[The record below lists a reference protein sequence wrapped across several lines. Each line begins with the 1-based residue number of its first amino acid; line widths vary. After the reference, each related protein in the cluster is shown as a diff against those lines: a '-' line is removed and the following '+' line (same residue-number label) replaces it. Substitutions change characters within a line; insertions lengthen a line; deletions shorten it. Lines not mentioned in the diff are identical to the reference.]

1 MISPK
6 GELVMSRAVH
16 SLMRV
21 FLYALVF
28 LILFVYLV
36 PLIWQFS
43 TSIKHLDEVFRG
55 FNIFPAQPMWE
66 NYQVAWSSFKVG
78 RYLLNTVIVACTV
91 TLGQIICCSM
101 AGYAFARLRFPGRD
115 AIFYLYLATM
125 MIPSTVTL
133 IPSYIIVLE
142 LGLVDS
148 ISGLILPFIFGSALG
163 TFLVR
168 QYLMSIPGDLEDAA
182 KIDGAGYFTIWTRV
196 MLPMSKPAL
205 ATTAVM
211 TLVSQW
217 NSLVWPLIVIQSDR
231 WKVLSVGLADF
242 RLYRNIQWNT
252 MMAAVVTATLPMI
265 IILFMAQRFFI
276 QGIQFGMNK

>member
-1 MISPK
+1 M
-6 GELVMSRAVH
+6 
-16 SLMRV
+16 
-21 FLYALVF
+21 
-28 LILFVYLV
+28 
-36 PLIWQFS
+36 
-43 TSIKHLDEVFRG
+43 
-55 FNIFPAQPMWE
+55 
-66 NYQVAWSSFKVG
+66 
-78 RYLLNTVIVACTV
+78 
-91 TLGQIICCSM
+91 
-101 AGYAFARLRFPGRD
+101 
-115 AIFYLYLATM
+115 
-125 MIPSTVTL
+125 TL

-242 RLYRNIQWNT
+242 WLYRNISGT
-252 MMAAVVTATLPMI
+252 P
-265 IILFMAQRFFI
+265 
-276 QGIQFGMNK
+276 